1 MKVRIFPSKAHG
13 TVCAPPSKSVAH
25 RALICG
31 ALSEGST
38 IYNLAMSEDI
48 AATTECLEKFGA
60 KVERLGDAATAAQST
75 EAAARDA
82 IRIGG
87 WSLGAIPE
95 DVTVDCRESGST
107 LRFLIP
113 FAMLSGRT
121 VHFLGSERLMQR
133 PLGIYREISER
144 NGGLFELSGRG
155 LTVRGGLVAGEYE
168 VPGNISSQFLTGL
181 MMALPLAG
189 GDSRIR
195 ITGPIESGSYL
206 DITSAVLADFGADVR
221 RIGEE
226 GREIAIPGNTA
237 FTARDYIVEGD
248 CSNAAFLEALALL
261 AGEAEEDGNA
271 GSCAPALAV
280 TGVPD
285 DTRQGDRVYREMLR
299 GLASGER
306 REFDLS
312 DCPDLAPCMF
322 AMAAYFGGAHFTGT
336 ARLAIKESDRGAAM
350 AEELACFG
358 IDVTVGANEVDI
370 PAGKLQPPT
379 RVLDGHNDHRIVM
392 ALALLCTVTGG
403 TIDGAEAVAKSCP
416 DFFKV
421 IAAAG
426 IEVVTEA

>member
-168 VPGNISSQFLTGL
+168 VPGNISSPFLTGL

-189 GDSRIR
+189 GDRLR
-195 ITGPIESGSYL
+195 THG
-206 DITSAVLADFGADVR
+206 R
-221 RIGEE
+221 RQRHPHHG
-226 GREIAIPGNTA
+226 
-237 FTARDYIVEGD
+237 
-248 CSNAAFLEALALL
+248 
-261 AGEAEEDGNA
+261 
-271 GSCAPALAV
+271 
-280 TGVPD
+280 
-285 DTRQGDRVYREMLR
+285 
-299 GLASGER
+299 
-306 REFDLS
+306 
-312 DCPDLAPCMF
+312 
-322 AMAAYFGGAHFTGT
+322 
-336 ARLAIKESDRGAAM
+336 SDRERLLSGYH
-350 AEELACFG
+350 FG
-358 IDVTVGANEVDI
+358 SSRRFRG
-370 PAGKLQPPT
+370 GCPP
-379 RVLDGHNDHRIVM
+379 HR
-392 ALALLCTVTGG
+392 GG
-403 TIDGAEAVAKSCP
+403 RP
-416 DFFKV
+416 
-421 IAAAG
+421 
-426 IEVVTEA
+426 